1 MRFIIGIL
9 YLFPNPIHSNR
20 SALLKKWQENPNKIK
35 EYLFA
40 KLLPIAYSLI
50 TKKKYL
56 CGLMS
61 LAKNYSPQ
69 ESENKWYKHWNES
82 GYFNSQ
88 PNDKE
93 AYTIV
98 MPPPNVTG
106 ILHMGHALNN
116 SVQDVLIRFAK
127 LRGYNTCWVPGTD
140 HASIATEAKVVA
152 MLKEKGIDKNNL
164 SREEFLEHAFE
175 WKEKYGGII
184 LQQLKKLGCALDWNR
199 VNFTMD
205 DHYYDAV
212 IDVFIDLYK
221 KGKIYRGVKM
231 INWDPS
237 AKTALSDEEV
247 VHKQVNSKLV
257 YINYPMVNDTSQFMT
272 IATVRPET
280 ILGDVA
286 IAVHPEDPRY
296 KDLVGKKCLVP
307 LINREIPII
316 ADDYI
321 DIEFGTGCLKV
332 TPAHDINDFNIGQKH
347 NLEVIDTLNEDGTM
361 SEAAQLYIGQ
371 DRFDVRKQIVID
383 LEEKGFVIKVEDY
396 QNQVGFSERTDAVIE
411 PRLSMQWWC
420 DMKDMAKPALD
431 VVMSDEVKF
440 YPSKFKNTYKHWMDG
455 DNIRD
460 WCISRQLWWGQRIP
474 AFYDDQGNTAV
485 AKTQEEAFEQL
496 KIDNEQLT
504 IDEVKQDEDVLDT
517 WFSSWLWPLEVF
529 EWNKNKEQNGEVD
542 YYYPTTTLVTA
553 PDIIFFWV
561 ARMIMAGM
569 EYKNAIPFKQV
580 YFTGIVR
587 DSQGRK
593 MSKQL
598 GNSPDLLGLIEK
610 HGADTVRFGVMIAAP
625 AGNDVLFDESGIEQ
639 GEKFIN
645 KIWNALK
652 LLKMFEEKEGE
663 GELDKVN
670 FAHVWFGNQ
679 LEAVK
684 ADVEK
689 DLKQF
694 KLSEALK
701 KIYSLIWNDYC
712 SWYLEF
718 IKPSFDGTIDA
729 TSLNMAKGYLDEL
742 LKLLH
747 PFMPFVTEEMYH
759 LVSNRESSDDLMTS
773 SLAPAKGYDKGVIEE
788 GNLLQ
793 AIITQVRD
801 ARIKNGLSFKQ
812 DIELHFAKQDESKF
826 SQFTKLLASQVNASS
841 IHFTDENVKGIK
853 FVVQDVQGVISAD
866 VKIDTAAQ
874 LEQLQKDLKQAQGF
888 LVSVE
893 KKLGNERF
901 VQNAKPEI
909 VEVERKKKADAEEKI
924 KALEESIGSLE

>member
-1 MRFIIGIL
+1 
-9 YLFPNPIHSNR
+9 
-20 SALLKKWQENPNKIK
+20 
-35 EYLFA
+35 
-40 KLLPIAYSLI
+40 
-50 TKKKYL
+50 
-56 CGLMS
+56 MS

-69 ESENKWYKHWNES
+69 ENENKWYSHWNEQ
-82 GYFNSQ
+82 GYFNSE

-116 SVQDVLIRFAK
+116 TVQDILIRFAK

-164 SREEFLEHAFE
+164 SREEFLKHAFE
-175 WKEKYGGII
+175 WKDKYGGII
-184 LQQLKKLGCALDWNR
+184 LQQLKKLGCSLDWNR

-247 VHKQVNSKLV
+247 IHKQVNSKLV
-257 YINYPMVNDTSQFMT
+257 YINYPLVDDPSKHMT

-286 IAVHPEDPRY
+286 IAVHPEDERY

-307 LINREIPII
+307 LIDREIPII

-347 NLEVIDTLNEDGTM
+347 NLETIDTLNEDGTM

-371 DRFDVRKQIVID
+371 DRFDVRKQIVKD
-383 LEEKGFVIKVEDY
+383 LEEKGFVQKVEDY

-440 YPSKFKNTYKHWMDG
+440 YPSKFKNTYKHWMDA

-474 AFYDDQGNTAV
+474 AYYDDKGNTAV
-485 AKTQEEAFEQL
+485 AKTKEEAYKQL
-496 KIDNEQLT
+496 KIKNSKLK
-504 IDEVKQDEDVLDT
+504 IDEVHQDEDVLDT

-529 EWNKNKEQNGEVD
+529 GWNENKNENSDVN
-542 YYYPTTTLVTA
+542 YYYPTATLVTA

-569 EYKNAIPFKQV
+569 EYKNAIPFDQV

-587 DSQGRK
+587 DNQGRK

-610 HGADTVRFGVMIAAP
+610 HGADAVRFGVMIAAP
-625 AGNDVLFDESGIEQ
+625 AGNDVLFDMSGVEQ

-663 GELDKVN
+663 GEVDKVN
-670 FAHVWFGNQ
+670 FAHIWFKNQ
-679 LEAVK
+679 MEAVK

-689 DLKQF
+689 DLQQF

-718 IKPSFDGTIDA
+718 IKPSFEGTIDS
-729 TSLNMAKGYLDEL
+729 TSLRLAKSYLEEL
-742 LKLLH
+742 LKMLH
-747 PFMPFVTEEMYH
+747 PFMPFVSEEMYH
-759 LVSNRESSDDLMTS
+759 LIQERDAGNDLMTT
-773 SLAPAKGYDKGVIEE
+773 SLAPALGFDKGVIAE

-793 AIITQVRD
+793 SLITQVRD
-801 ARIKNGLSFKQ
+801 ARGKNNLGFKQ
-812 DIELHFAKQDESKF
+812 EIELHFNESDRTKF
-826 SQFTKLLASQVNASS
+826 NQFHELLQSQVNASA
-841 IHFTDENVKGIK
+841 IHFSGTADGPAQPIGGGIK
-853 FVVQDVQGVISAD
+853 FVVQDVQGIITAD
-866 VKIDTAAQ
+866 VEIDNAAQ
-874 LEQLQKDLKQAQGF
+874 LEQLNKDLDQAKGF
-888 LVSVE
+888 LNSVM

-909 VEVERKKKADAEEKI
+909 VELERKKQADAEEKI
-924 KALEESIGSLE
+924 KLLEESIAGLS

>member
-1 MRFIIGIL
+1 
-9 YLFPNPIHSNR
+9 
-20 SALLKKWQENPNKIK
+20 
-35 EYLFA
+35 
-40 KLLPIAYSLI
+40 
-50 TKKKYL
+50 
-56 CGLMS
+56 MS

-69 ESENKWYKHWNES
+69 DSENKWYEHWNQQ
-82 GYFNSQ
+82 GYFSSE
-88 PNDKE
+88 PNDQD

-257 YINYPMVNDTSQFMT
+257 YIDYPMADDPSKKMT

-361 SEAAQLYIGQ
+361 SEAAQLYIGM
-371 DRFDVRKQIVID
+371 DRFDVRKQIVKD
-383 LEEKGFVIKVEDY
+383 LQEKGFVTKVEDY

-431 VVMSDEVKF
+431 VVMNDEVKF
-440 YPSKFKNTYKHWMDG
+440 YPSKFKNTYKHWMVG

-474 AFYDDQGNTAV
+474 AYYDNAGNMAI
-485 AKTQEEAFEQL
+485 AKSQAAAFEEL
-496 KIDNEQLT
+496 KTKNSTLNIE
-504 IDEVKQDEDVLDT
+504 EVKQDEDVLDT

-529 EWNKNKEQNGEVD
+529 EWNKNKAENSAVD
-542 YYYPTTTLVTA
+542 YYYPTATLVTA

-569 EYKNAIPFKQV
+569 EYKNEIPFKQV

-587 DSQGRK
+587 DKQGRK

-652 LLKMFEEKEGE
+652 LIKMFEEKEGD
-663 GELDKVN
+663 GEVDKVN
-670 FAHVWFGNQ
+670 FAHVWFENK
-679 LEAVK
+679 LKAVSME
-684 ADVEK
+684 VEN

-718 IKPSFDGTIDA
+718 IKPSFEGTIDS
-729 TSLNMAKGYLDEL
+729 TSLNIAKNNLEEL

-759 LVSNRESSDDLMTS
+759 LLSKREKGEDLMTS
-773 SLAPAKGYDKGVIEE
+773 KLPSVDSFQEEAIHE

-801 ARIKNGLSFKQ
+801 ARNKNSLGFKQ
-812 DIELHFAKQDESKF
+812 DIELHFNEQDKSKF
-826 SQFTKLLASQVNASS
+826 SQFNELLASQVNASA
-841 IHFTDENVKGIK
+841 IHFTKVDQKSAQAISGGIK
-853 FVVQDVQGVISAD
+853 FVVQDIQGVITAD
-866 VKIDTAAQ
+866 IEIDTTAQ
-874 LEQLQKDLKQAQGF
+874 LDQLTKDLKQAKGF
-888 LVSVE
+888 LISVE

-909 VEVERKKKADAEEKI
+909 VDVERKKKADAEEKI
-924 KALEESIGSLE
+924 KALEESIASLAE